1 MRRWNKVI
9 FLGVTCLALAGCG
22 KDRGDELPKDYQKN
36 DELASDTSAD
46 ADITGHL
53 TYELVSDSGITFTV
67 DADATGGGK
76 LAESHCYGVK
86 PVEVDEAYLKE
97 HVYTIFDE
105 GTLQQAVS
113 RSLQTDRI
121 NYFRDSRNYSYRQIR
136 RTVPFMQ
143 YGKMVFSR
151 IWKRRT
157 GLQING
163 MSQWSQRKP
172 ERLFIH
178 MRLQM
183 D

>member
-1 MRRWNKVI
+1 MSIQYLTRGLCSMSNRMR
-9 FLGVTCLALAGCG
+9 C
-22 KDRGDELPKDYQKN
+22 
-36 DELASDTSAD
+36 
-46 ADITGHL
+46 
-53 TYELVSDSGITFTV
+53 
-67 DADATGGGK
+67 
-76 LAESHCYGVK
+76 
-86 PVEVDEAYLKE
+86 
-97 HVYTIFDE
+97 
-105 GTLQQAVS
+105 AVS

-121 NYFRDSRNYSYRQIR
+121 NYFKDSRNYSYRQIR

-163 MSQWSQRKP
+163 MSQWSQRKQ

-183 D
+183 ESRRVLLAWMVKSMRSRMYIHVHIMTRMHILIPACVTCGMICIRMKRKLQCGRKQRKMLWRGWI